1 MCHDSDSSEGFE
13 VEAIYGYSRTRKEV
27 AVKWKGC
34 VCGKLGARGTF
45 CPPST
50 SRLMLRV

>member
-1 MCHDSDSSEGFE
+1 MCHDSDSSEDFE

-34 VCGKLGARGTF
+34 V
-45 CPPST
+45 
-50 SRLMLRV
+50 